1 MISGG
6 EERKVVCSSPELE
19 GFMEQVRILLVDD
32 SPLFLASTARILA
45 GDPHMDIVGSVLSGP
60 AALEQFSRVD
70 CDLVLLDLAMPQM
83 NGLEVAQRLR
93 ALPRPPRIVLLSL
106 EDSPEYRAAAAACT
120 DGFIHKSAAAS
131 HLLPLIHTLFSAA
144 RAG

>member
-1 MISGG
+1 MVGP
-6 EERKVVCSSPELE
+6 SPKLE
-19 GFMEQVRILLVDD
+19 GLMEPVRILLVDD

-60 AALEQFSRVD
+60 AALEQFNRVN
-70 CDLVLLDLAMPQM
+70 CDLVLLDLVMPQM

-106 EDSPEYRAAAAACT
+106 EDAPEYRAAAAACT
-120 DGFIHKSAAAS
+120 DGFVHKSVAAL
-131 HLLPLIHTLFSAA
+131 HLLPLIHTLFSSA